1 MVLATPSPVPSVRP
15 VLVALCVSWGFAVW
29 VDDAGVALRLVYL
42 ALVQV
47 LNWLVLLTRGDAAKT
62 AELLVLRHEV
72 AVLRRQA
79 GRPRFA
85 WSDRAVIAALTR
97 VLPTWLRAHRLVT
110 PATLLGWHRRLVAWR
125 WTYPNRPGRPTISK
139 EIRDLVL
146 RLARDNPGWGHRRIQ
161 GELIGLGYRV
171 GAGTI
176 RRILAAH
183 RVGPAP
189 RGTDTSWRQFL
200 RTQAKG
206 LLACD
211 FFHLDTIALRR
222 IYVLFVMEVV
232 TRRVHLLGVTAHPSG
247 EWTTQQARNLVFDM
261 GERTGSFRFLVRDRD
276 AKFTPG
282 FDTVLAD
289 EGVQV
294 VRTPPRTPR
303 ANCFAERFVRS
314 VRQECTDH
322 LLLYNEH
329 HAQRVLTDY
338 VRHFN
343 EHRPHQSLKQRPP
356 IHEPGTVI
364 DLDAPI
370 HRRRVLGGVVNEYR
384 RAA

>member
-1 MVLATPSPVPSVRP
+1 VV
-15 VLVALCVSWGFAVW
+15 F
-29 VDDAGVALRLVYL
+29 RLVYL

-47 LNWLVLLTRGDAAKT
+47 LSWLVLLARGDAART

-72 AVLRRQA
+72 AVLRRQV
-79 GRPRFA
+79 GRPRLE
-85 WSDRAVIAALTR
+85 WSDRAVFAALTR
-97 VLPTWLRAHRLVT
+97 MLPAWLRDHRLVT
-110 PATLLGWHRRLVAWR
+110 PGTLLGWHRRLVAWR
-125 WTYPNRPGRPTISK
+125 WTYPNRPGRPRVSQ

-146 RLARDNPGWGHRRIQ
+146 RLAKDNPRWGHRRIQ
-161 GELIGLGYRV
+161 GELVGLGHRV
-171 GAGTI
+171 GAATI
-176 RRILAAH
+176 RRILAAN

-206 LLACD
+206 LLVCD

-232 TRRVHLLGVTAHPSG
+232 TRRVYLLGVTAHPTG
-247 EWTTQQARNLVFDM
+247 EWTTQQARNLVFDL

-276 AKFTPG
+276 AKVTPG

-289 EGVQV
+289 EGVRV
-294 VRTPPRTPR
+294 VKTPPRTPR
-303 ANCFAERFVRS
+303 ANCYAERFVRS

-322 LLLYNEH
+322 LLLYNAR
-329 HAQRVLTDY
+329 HAHQVLTDY

-343 EHRPHQSLKQRPP
+343 EHRAHQRLQQRPP
-356 IHEPGTVI
+356 IHEPGVMI
-364 DLDAPI
+364 DLAAPI
-370 HRRRVLGGVVNEYR
+370 RRRRMLGGAINEYR

>member
-1 MVLATPSPVPSVRP
+1 MVV
-15 VLVALCVSWGFAVW
+15 F
-29 VDDAGVALRLVYL
+29 RLVYL

-47 LNWLVLLTRGDAAKT
+47 LSWLVLLARSDAANT

-72 AVLRRQA
+72 AVLRRRV
-79 GRPRFA
+79 GRPRLE
-85 WSDRAVIAALTR
+85 WPDRAVISALTR
-97 VLPTWLRAHRLVT
+97 VLPAWLRAHRLVA
-110 PATLLGWHRRLVAWR
+110 PGTLLGWHRRLVARR
-125 WTYPNRPGRPTISK
+125 WTYPGRSGRPRISR
-139 EIRDLVL
+139 EVRELVL

-161 GELIGLGYRV
+161 GELVGLGYRI

-176 RRILAAH
+176 RRILAAGG
-183 RVGPAP
+183 VGPAP
-189 RGTDTSWRQFL
+189 RQTDTYWRQFL

-211 FFHLDTIALRR
+211 FFHVDTIVLRR

-232 TRRVHLLGVTAHPSG
+232 TRRVHLLGVTAHPTG
-247 EWTTQQARNLVFDM
+247 EWTAQQARNLVFDL

-276 AKFTPG
+276 AKFTLS
-282 FDTVLAD
+282 FDAVFAD
-289 EGVQV
+289 EGLEV
-294 VRTPPRTPR
+294 VKTPPRTPR

-322 LLLYNEH
+322 VLLYNER
-329 HAQRVLTDY
+329 HAHRVLTDY

-343 EHRPHQSLKQRPP
+343 EHRPHQSREQRPP
-356 IHEPGTVI
+356 LHEPGKVI
-364 DLDAPI
+364 DWNTPI
-370 HRRRVLGGVVNEYR
+370 RRRQVLGGVLNEYR

>member
-1 MVLATPSPVPSVRP
+1 
-15 VLVALCVSWGFAVW
+15 
-29 VDDAGVALRLVYL
+29 VDDAGVVFRLVYL

-47 LNWLVLLTRGDAAKT
+47 LGWLVLLTRNEAAKT

-72 AVLRRQA
+72 AVLRRHA
-79 GRPRFA
+79 SKPRLE
-85 WSDRAVIAALTR
+85 WSDRAVIAAWTR
-97 VLPTWLRAHRLVT
+97 VLPAWLRAHRLVT
-110 PATLLGWHRRLVAWR
+110 PATLLGWHRRLVARR
-125 WTYPNRPGRPTISK
+125 WTYPNRPGRPAISQ

-189 RGTDTSWRQFL
+189 RGTDTSWRRFL
-200 RTQAKG
+200 GTQAEG

-232 TRRVHLLGVTAHPSG
+232 TRRVHLLGVTAHPTG
-247 EWTTQQARNLVFDM
+247 EWTTQQARNLVYDL
-261 GERTGSFRFLVRDRD
+261 GERTGPFRFLIRDRD

-282 FDTVLAD
+282 FD
-289 EGVQV
+289 
-294 VRTPPRTPR
+294 RCSPMR
-303 ANCFAERFVRS
+303 ACGWS
-314 VRQECTDH
+314 
-322 LLLYNEH
+322 
-329 HAQRVLTDY
+329 
-338 VRHFN
+338 
-343 EHRPHQSLKQRPP
+343 
-356 IHEPGTVI
+356 
-364 DLDAPI
+364 
-370 HRRRVLGGVVNEYR
+370 RRRRARHGRTATRSGSCAASGGS
-384 RAA
+384 ASIIC

>member
-1 MVLATPSPVPSVRP
+1 VV
-15 VLVALCVSWGFAVW
+15 F
-29 VDDAGVALRLVYL
+29 RLVYL

-47 LNWLVLLTRGDAAKT
+47 LSWLVLLARGDAART

-72 AVLRRQA
+72 AVLRRQV
-79 GRPRFA
+79 GRPRLE
-85 WSDRAVIAALTR
+85 WSDRAVFAALTR
-97 VLPTWLRAHRLVT
+97 MLPAWLRDHRLVT
-110 PATLLGWHRRLVAWR
+110 PGTLLGWHRRLVAWR
-125 WTYPNRPGRPTISK
+125 WTYPNRPGRPRVSQ

-146 RLARDNPGWGHRRIQ
+146 RLAKDNPRWGHRRIQ
-161 GELIGLGYRV
+161 GELVGLGHRV
-171 GAGTI
+171 GAATI
-176 RRILAAH
+176 RRILAAN

-206 LLACD
+206 LLVCD

-232 TRRVHLLGVTAHPSG
+232 TRRVYLLGVTAHPTG
-247 EWTTQQARNLVFDM
+247 EWTTQQARNLVFDL

-289 EGVQV
+289 EGVRV
-294 VRTPPRTPR
+294 VKTPPRTPR
-303 ANCFAERFVRS
+303 ANCYAERFVRS

-322 LLLYNEH
+322 LLLYNAR
-329 HAQRVLTDY
+329 HAHQVLTDY

-343 EHRPHQSLKQRPP
+343 EHRAHQRLQQRPP
-356 IHEPGTVI
+356 IHEPGVMI
-364 DLDAPI
+364 DLAAPI
-370 HRRRVLGGVVNEYR
+370 RRRRMLGGAINEYR